1 MDSPLL
7 VGELWPGFLK
17 IIAFLG
23 IWLLIWY
30 PVAVVVG
37 KKLAWQPWHPVSP
50 EQKLPLVLSL
60 YLLSPLPIWAVMA
73 LDGQTLEDYGLRF
86 IPGEFCLLAIAVVIA
101 VLGLAIIFGVQVKTG
116 LLQWHGEK
124 VKDWLRLSPLF
135 LILALAIA
143 LVEELIFRGIFQN
156 QLQLDLNPWLTAI
169 IISGIFALLHL
180 LWERRLTA
188 YQLPG
193 LWLLGMVL
201 VLARFID
208 GGNLALAWG
217 LHGGWVF
224 GLASL
229 DATGLITYPND
240 EGNIW
245 VGKGNQP
252 LAGLAGILCLVITGL
267 AIAIYWIL
275 PLPPFLDGL
284 FAIKA

>member
-1 MDSPLL
+1 MNNLL
-7 VGELWPGFLK
+7 RVWESWPGAVK

-23 IWLLIWY
+23 MWLLIWY
-30 PVAVVVG
+30 PVAMVVG
-37 KKLAWQPWHPVSP
+37 KFLAWQPGQPVSP

-60 YLLSPLPIWAVMA
+60 YLIAPLPIWAVMQGDHQS
-73 LDGQTLEDYGLRF
+73 LGDYGLRF
-86 IPGEFCLLAIAVVIA
+86 TPGEFYLLAIAIGMA
-101 VLGLAIIFGVQVKTG
+101 VGGLAIIFGVQIKTG

-156 QLQLDLNPWLTAI
+156 QLQGDLNPWLTGI

-229 DATGLITYPND
+229 DATGLITYPDNQ
-240 EGNIW
+240 GNIW
-245 VGKGNQP
+245 VGKANQP
-252 LAGLAGILCLVITGL
+252 LAGLAGVLCLLLTGL
-267 AIAIYWIL
+267 AIVIY
-275 PLPPFLDGL
+275 PFIFGQA
-284 FAIKA
+284 F